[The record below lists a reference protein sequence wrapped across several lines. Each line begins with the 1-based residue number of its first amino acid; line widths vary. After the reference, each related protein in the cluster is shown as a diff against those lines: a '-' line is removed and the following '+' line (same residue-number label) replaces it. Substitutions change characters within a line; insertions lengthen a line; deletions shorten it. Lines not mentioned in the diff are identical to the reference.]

1 MCFSLRKGANM
12 KIDVVIIG
20 GGPSG
25 LMAAYQLHEAN
36 INYVILDKNPLLG
49 KKLLI
54 TGQGRCNVT
63 NHLNTNQF
71 IAQLSLPHKKFLYS
85 SLSAFGTSEVVSF
98 FESNGVPLYQDGELK
113 YFPKSN
119 KAIDIRD
126 VFANKIGDRV
136 NLNTT
141 VEKITFDK
149 QFTIKTNRKT
159 YVADKVII
167 ATGSKSFPK
176 TGSTGYGNK
185 VADSFG
191 IETRAFYPAETSIYS
206 TFVQK
211 HKEYL
216 QGISIQDSKVA
227 IKGTKISLR
236 GDLLFTHFGL
246 SGPAIFHLSETIF
259 HELKNGNNVLE
270 VSLANEEEATIR
282 NELEQGDS
290 QIHILKFL
298 EQYTYK
304 RVSRFLLDYLN
315 LENQKIAAIS
325 QKKKNQIIDSLYRFN
340 IKIDAV
346 EDITKAYVNGGGV
359 LAQELHPKSFE
370 SKKVPGLYFIGEAV
384 DIHGPIG
391 GFNITIAFASGYAA
405 SKHII
410 KALLK
415 I

>member
-1 MCFSLRKGANM
+1 M

-20 GGPSG
+20 GGPAG
-25 LMAAYQLHEAN
+25 LMAAYQLDEAN
-36 INYVILDKNPLLG
+36 INYVLLDKNSLLG

-71 IAQLSLPHKKFLYS
+71 IAQLSIPHKKFLYS
-85 SLSAFGTSEVVSF
+85 SLSAFGTSEVVTF
-98 FESNGVPLYQDGELK
+98 FEANGVPLYQDGELK

-126 VFANKIGDRV
+126 VFAKKIIDCV
-136 NLNTT
+136 DLNTT

-149 QFTIKTNRKT
+149 QFVIKTNKKT
-159 YVADKVII
+159 YYADKVII

-176 TGSTGYGNK
+176 TGSTGYGNI
-185 VADSFG
+185 VADKFG
-191 IETRAFYPAETSIYS
+191 IETKTFYPAETSVYCS
-206 TFVQK
+206 FVQK
-211 HKEYL
+211 NKEYL
-216 QGISIQDSKVA
+216 QGISIQGARVS
-227 IKGTKISLR
+227 IKGTKISLK

-246 SGPAIFHLSETIF
+246 SGPAIFHLSETMY
-259 HELKNGNNVLE
+259 HELKNGNNIVE
-270 VSLANEEEATIR
+270 VSLSNEKETVVR
-282 NELEQGDS
+282 NELEEGNS

-304 RVSRFLLDYLN
+304 RVSRFLLNYLN
-315 LENQKIAAIS
+315 LENQKIATIS

-340 IKIDAV
+340 IKVDSV
-346 EDITKAYVNGGGV
+346 EDVTRAYVNGGGV
-359 LAQELHPKSFE
+359 LARELHPKSFE
-370 SKKVPGLYFIGEAV
+370 SKKVPGLYFVGEAV

-391 GFNITIAFASGYAA
+391 GFNVTIAFASGYAA

-410 KALLK
+410 EVL
-415 I
+415 